1 MLTSIVGNSLDGGRY
16 VTPSP
21 KVDFIQINDNE
32 SEDVSYCYF
41 TKGSF
46 LYKLNEFFYQQEI
59 SSEYARIRLFGVLL
73 LFELENERMIFK
85 EYVKKN
91 WYK

>member
-1 MLTSIVGNSLDGGRY
+1 MFSQYDQTPSWIDINFYYHQTLLTSIVGNSLDGGRY

-46 LYKLNEFFYQQEI
+46 LYKLNEFFL
-59 SSEYARIRLFGVLL
+59 SAR
-73 LFELENERMIFK
+73 NQ
-85 EYVKKN
+85 
-91 WYK
+91 